1 METVHCRSGRVRRG
15 RESILS
21 FLFSGLRQVVGP
33 EWLPGQQS
41 LVELCGPEG
50 LIISSSRLPGRL
62 LDLLPGEPTWEIGRE
77 EVAGERMSNYTRQG
91 PAPRHAI
98 TFQMGYLPLVQR
110 EPAESGTHVV
120 WDRAGQGS
128 ARQGREHQADSE
140 SGAEAW
146 RSRTLGEN
154 GRGQPRSPPRSPLRS
169 PRPLLQEASSSLS
182 CPRPPRSLPPGPQ
195 LSVRRPSLPGPPRW
209 LPAGI
214 LGNFTFGASR
224 FSQAFLR
231 ASSFPR
237 PSLGSTTS

>member
-1 METVHCRSGRVRRG
+1 MEPVHCRSGRVRRG

-140 SGAEAW
+140 SGEAERQRRGGAGHW
-146 RSRTLGEN
+146 GRTAEGSRG
-154 GRGQPRSPPRSPLRS
+154 PLHD
-169 PRPLLQEASSSLS
+169 
-182 CPRPPRSLPPGPQ
+182 LPFGPQ
-195 LSVRRPSLPGPPRW
+195 GLSSRRPAPPC
-209 LPAGI
+209 PVHVHHG
-214 LGNFTFGASR
+214 
-224 FSQAFLR
+224 AFLPVLSS
-231 ASSFPR
+231 ASAAPHCPVHLDGFLLESWETLPLAPLAFHR
-237 PSLGSTTS
+237 PF